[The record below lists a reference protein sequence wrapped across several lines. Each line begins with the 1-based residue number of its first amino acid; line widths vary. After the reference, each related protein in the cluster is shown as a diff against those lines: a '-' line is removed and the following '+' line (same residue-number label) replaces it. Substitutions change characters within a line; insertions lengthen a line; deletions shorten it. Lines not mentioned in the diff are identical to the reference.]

1 MSRKGPRPVSER
13 LRRLLVMLPWLMERG
28 TVSTAEMADH
38 FGTSVDELIA
48 DLTLASLCGVSQ
60 DPRDLIDLW
69 VDEDQVHFGLPKYF
83 ERPLRLTPPEAF
95 SLVVSTKAALALPGA
110 DPGGALARAVA
121 KIGAVIGSDRTD
133 VVDVELVVPDEVEP
147 LRRAVAAAEI
157 VEFEYWSPTS
167 GRTSSRSAVPLEVF
181 AEGPH
186 WYLRAFDRAAAA
198 ERTFRIDRVE
208 SLVATGRSE
217 PHPVGPRRPWFADAE
232 DATTVTLWVEAG
244 WTWVLENYPLVST
257 TPVDGGVRVS
267 LVVTSDRWLE
277 RVLLRLGTHAIVEQP
292 TEHAARASSTAVRV
306 LSRYERR

>member
-28 TVSTAEMADH
+28 TVSTAEMAAH
-38 FGTSVDELIA
+38 FGTTVDDLIA

-147 LRRAVAAAEI
+147 LRRAVSDSR
-157 VEFEYWSPTS
+157 VVDFEYWSPAT

-186 WYLRAFDRAAAA
+186 WYLRAFDRAAGA
-198 ERTFRIDRVE
+198 ERTFRVDRIE
-208 SLVATGRSE
+208 TLVTTEVVE
-217 PHPVGPRRPWFADAE
+217 PHPIGPRRPWFADAE
-232 DATTVTLWVEAG
+232 DATNVTLRVEAG

-257 TPVDGGVRVS
+257 APVDGGVRVS
-267 LVVTSDRWLE
+267 LVVMSDRWLD

-292 TEHAARASSTAVRV
+292 AQHTARAAATAAQV
-306 LSRYERR
+306 LARYDRK